1 VPRDVARRGHVL
13 VSGTGWQETAMVT
26 VRLAVLSD
34 GEPIRTRRRVR
45 FHLGT
50 AEVFGRVVVLDG
62 QEIAPGEE
70 GWAQL
75 RLEEPIVARA
85 LDRFVLRAYSPV
97 ITIAGGTVIEPHAPK
112 RRRMSTED
120 RSGLAAVLS
129 GTTRDALEAALAAA
143 GFAGVD
149 PAGLAVR
156 LGRTETELAT
166 AL

>member
-1 VPRDVARRGHVL
+1 QGTGTVVTGTVWSGQTRRDRALRLLPGDRDVRIRGIQVHGAPRDEVGPGERAALALAGVPRDVARRGHVL
-13 VSGTGWQETAMVT
+13 VSGTGWQEAAMVT

-97 ITIAGGTVIEPHAPK
+97 ITI
-112 RRRMSTED
+112 
-120 RSGLAAVLS
+120 
-129 GTTRDALEAALAAA
+129 
-143 GFAGVD
+143 
-149 PAGLAVR
+149 
-156 LGRTETELAT
+156 
-166 AL
+166 